1 MSSFVYIYFLTQSP
15 KHRTQTTHLTHRV
28 RVRSRIVGLATL
40 LPHCPICIA
49 AMDQAAQALSNI
61 LGSALDEIREELNE
75 LKQSNTALVKRSE
88 AFEAAHDQSTGV
100 IMQLQKA
107 LNETLSHAQAARTAH
122 DRNSTLNQQ
131 LWESFKE
138 VRGQVEAQSMTNS
151 HLTVSLAEA
160 RNEVAAVKLL
170 LDAMGSG
177 QR

>member
-1 MSSFVYIYFLTQSP
+1 
-15 KHRTQTTHLTHRV
+15 
-28 RVRSRIVGLATL
+28 
-40 LPHCPICIA
+40 
-49 AMDQAAQALSNI
+49 MDQAAQALSNI

-75 LKQSNTALVKRSE
+75 LKQSNTAFGKRSE
-88 AFEAAHDQSTGV
+88 ALEAAHGQSTGV

-107 LNETLSHAQAARTAH
+107 LNEILPHAQAARMAY
-122 DRNSTLNQQ
+122 DGNNTLNQQ

-151 HLTVSLAEA
+151 YLTVSLAEA